1 MSRRYIDNGCPDI
14 LKFGNFIF
22 KPSRLSFKGA
32 AEIFVG
38 VGWGLEIGDYLYIV
52 ESEFGVGVRAGLGTA
67 DNSSL
72 LTEQLYNA
80 R

>member
-1 MSRRYIDNGCPDI
+1 M
-14 LKFGNFIF
+14 
-22 KPSRLSFKGA
+22 
-32 AEIFVG
+32 G

>member
-1 MSRRYIDNGCPDI
+1 MSRRYLDNGCPDI

-38 VGWGLEIGDYLYIV
+38 VGWGLEIITYYLYIV

-67 DNSSL
+67 DNS
-72 LTEQLYNA
+72 
-80 R
+80 